1 MNILYT
7 QNTLGEIFAVV
18 ELGLSGSTSEK
29 INPDGTKT
37 VIYKGELKGVRFTS
51 SNFSPTHVIL
61 LLPTLGTK
69 EIKPLS
75 GRSRQIAEYLL
86 ICLME
91 KIVRNYFRSLAC
103 LQ

>member
-1 MNILYT
+1 MNILYA
-7 QNTLGEIFAVV
+7 QSTLGEVFAVV

-29 INPDGTKT
+29 TNPDGTKT
-37 VIYKGELKGVRFTS
+37 VIYKGELRGVEFTS
-51 SNFSPTHVIL
+51 FNCSPTHVIL
-61 LLPTLGTK
+61 MFFTLGTK

-91 KIVRNYFRSLAC
+91 KIVRNYFRSIAC